1 MVSALSLNVRLTE
14 VMTIIS
20 DIKNL
25 SAIDELLR
33 KRLLMLDGGMGTMIQ
48 RYHLSE
54 SDFRGERFKQHPS
67 DLKGNNDLLVLTKPE
82 IIKAIHLEYLRAGSD
97 IIETNTFN
105 ATSIAQA
112 DYKLQ
117 SFAKEINVHAAR
129 IAKEACLQFEA
140 ESPGRRCFVA
150 GAIGPTNKTASLSPD
165 VNNPGFRAVHFD
177 ELVAAYLEQIEGLVD
192 GGADLLLAETVFDT
206 LNLKAA
212 IFALEKF
219 FDLRKKRWPVM
230 LSVTITDASGRTL
243 SGQTVEAF
251 WYSIRHAKPLS
262 VGINCALGAEDMRP
276 YLEELS
282 SLADCYVSCYP
293 NAGLPNPLSPTGY
306 DEKPADMA
314 AIMGDY
320 AQDGFFNIAGG
331 CCGTTPDHI
340 RAIAE
345 ALKGV
350 KPRVPA
356 KAISATRVSGLEGFK
371 MTELRSPFVV
381 IGERTNVTGSPKFAA
396 LIKDGNFEAAIT
408 VARQQVE
415 NGANIIDINFDEGM
429 IDSEASMV
437 RFLNLIASEPD
448 IARVPIMIDSSKWSV
463 IEAGLKCVQGKP
475 IVNSISLKEGEES
488 FVRQARLCLEYGA
501 AVVVMAFDE
510 QGQAATKAD
519 KVRICRRAYDI
530 LTNQVGMLPEDIIFD
545 PNVLTVGTG
554 IDEHNNYA
562 VDFIEAIREIKQVC
576 PGVRTSGGVS
586 NVSFSFRGN
595 NRVREAMHAAFLYHA
610 INAGL
615 DMGIVNAG
623 MLDVYEEIDPEL
635 LGYVEDV
642 LLNRRP
648 DATDRLV
655 SFGERFKGEGKAQKR
670 DTNEWRRGDFR
681 SRIVHSLVN
690 GITEFIDTDTEEALR
705 ELKRPLDVIEGPLM
719 DGMKVVGELFG
730 AGKMFLPQVVKSARV
745 MKKAVAWLEPH
756 MEREKLAAK
765 SNVASNQGKFLIA
778 TVKGDVHDIGKN
790 IVGVVL
796 ACNNYQ
802 VHDMGVM
809 VRCEDIL
816 EKAKDIGADMI
827 GLSGLITPSLDE
839 MIHVAKEM
847 ERLNFK
853 VPLLIG
859 GATTSRAHTAI
870 KIAPCYSG
878 PVVHVGDA
886 SLVVNVCSALTSPS
900 QKVDFIKSHQNSQ
913 DETRQRWHESQRKA
927 TFVSYDAAV
936 RGKFA
941 SNWKDVSVDEP
952 AKKGVVVYDSLS
964 IDDVLPFIDWSPFF
978 WTWGIQGVY
987 PKIFESKKYGQEA
1000 KKLFADAQEM
1010 LTKISKDRAFKPRAV
1025 VGIWPANADG
1035 DDVILYKDESRKKPL
1050 SKLCFLRQQREKSEA
1065 GDYLC
1070 LADYVAPKDSGRAD
1084 WVGAFVV
1091 TSGSGVDELA
1101 KRFEHEHDDYSAILV
1116 KALGDRI
1123 AEALAEKMH
1132 KMVRE
1137 NWGYEDPSKPV
1148 SIDELIRE
1156 NYRGIRPAPGYPAC
1170 PDHTEKSK
1178 IWELLEAE
1186 KHTGVSL
1193 TESYAMSPGSSV
1205 SGLYFAHPEAKYF
1218 RVGDIKRD
1226 QLQVYAARKGLPI
1239 ETIAKWL
1246 APHLSD
1252 SL

>member
-1 MVSALSLNVRLTE
+1 
-14 VMTIIS
+14 MTIIP
-20 DIKNL
+20 DIKNM

-33 KRLLMLDGGMGTMIQ
+33 TRLLMLDGGMGTMIQ
-48 RYHLSE
+48 RYNLSE

-117 SFAKEINVHAAR
+117 SIAKEINVHAAR
-129 IAKEACLQFEA
+129 IAKEACLQVEA

-371 MTELRSPFVV
+371 MTEPRSPFVV

-408 VARQQVE
+408 VSRQQVE

-429 IDSEASMV
+429 IDSESSMI

-562 VDFIEAIREIKQVC
+562 VDFI
-576 PGVRTSGGVS
+576 
-586 NVSFSFRGN
+586 
-595 NRVREAMHAAFLYHA
+595 
-610 INAGL
+610 
-615 DMGIVNAG
+615 
-623 MLDVYEEIDPEL
+623 
-635 LGYVEDV
+635 
-642 LLNRRP
+642 
-648 DATDRLV
+648 
-655 SFGERFKGEGKAQKR
+655 
-670 DTNEWRRGDFR
+670 
-681 SRIVHSLVN
+681 
-690 GITEFIDTDTEEALR
+690 
-705 ELKRPLDVIEGPLM
+705 
-719 DGMKVVGELFG
+719 
-730 AGKMFLPQVVKSARV
+730 
-745 MKKAVAWLEPH
+745 
-756 MEREKLAAK
+756 
-765 SNVASNQGKFLIA
+765 
-778 TVKGDVHDIGKN
+778 
-790 IVGVVL
+790 
-796 ACNNYQ
+796 
-802 VHDMGVM
+802 
-809 VRCEDIL
+809 
-816 EKAKDIGADMI
+816 
-827 GLSGLITPSLDE
+827 
-839 MIHVAKEM
+839 
-847 ERLNFK
+847 
-853 VPLLIG
+853 
-859 GATTSRAHTAI
+859 
-870 KIAPCYSG
+870 
-878 PVVHVGDA
+878 
-886 SLVVNVCSALTSPS
+886 
-900 QKVDFIKSHQNSQ
+900 
-913 DETRQRWHESQRKA
+913 
-927 TFVSYDAAV
+927 
-936 RGKFA
+936 
-941 SNWKDVSVDEP
+941 
-952 AKKGVVVYDSLS
+952 
-964 IDDVLPFIDWSPFF
+964 
-978 WTWGIQGVY
+978 
-987 PKIFESKKYGQEA
+987 
-1000 KKLFADAQEM
+1000 
-1010 LTKISKDRAFKPRAV
+1010 
-1025 VGIWPANADG
+1025 
-1035 DDVILYKDESRKKPL
+1035 
-1050 SKLCFLRQQREKSEA
+1050 
-1065 GDYLC
+1065 
-1070 LADYVAPKDSGRAD
+1070 
-1084 WVGAFVV
+1084 
-1091 TSGSGVDELA
+1091 
-1101 KRFEHEHDDYSAILV
+1101 
-1116 KALGDRI
+1116 
-1123 AEALAEKMH
+1123 
-1132 KMVRE
+1132 
-1137 NWGYEDPSKPV
+1137 
-1148 SIDELIRE
+1148 
-1156 NYRGIRPAPGYPAC
+1156 
-1170 PDHTEKSK
+1170 
-1178 IWELLEAE
+1178 
-1186 KHTGVSL
+1186 
-1193 TESYAMSPGSSV
+1193 
-1205 SGLYFAHPEAKYF
+1205 
-1218 RVGDIKRD
+1218 
-1226 QLQVYAARKGLPI
+1226 
-1239 ETIAKWL
+1239 
-1246 APHLSD
+1246 
-1252 SL
+1252 